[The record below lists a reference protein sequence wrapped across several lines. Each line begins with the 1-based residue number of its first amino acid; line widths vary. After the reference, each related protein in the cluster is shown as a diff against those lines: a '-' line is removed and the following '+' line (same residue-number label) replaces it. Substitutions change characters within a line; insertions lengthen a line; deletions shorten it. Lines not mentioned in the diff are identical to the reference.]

1 MESKPHVEL
10 PYKELVTTL
19 KLSELTKFYNQL
31 SAEINNPSITLN
43 IKNTLLQQLKDNISL
58 FPFDPSLYNHNNQKD
73 IDIILLN
80 KNYTIT
86 SKEGKH
92 NLLFYGY
99 PSGNLLL
106 LLINNILLS
115 IHNKSF
121 PFTFYPI
128 QGFSEKTTE
137 PITNLNTIFQTF
149 SLSNLSL
156 SFLDIIKE
164 RGVLTLLG
172 LRETTGSI
180 NTFIPPSIDTLSKHF
195 LEQHTKENPKNPKVK
210 ISILTVGARALCKHS
225 HRASEGFWP
234 EATGKEIQK
243 NKKAEEMLKMFYEK
257 CIWIN
262 IHGLPHE
269 IAIIELRV
277 DKGYGIRWQIDG
289 MFRGFLEPQ
298 MEDGHEKGWRH

>member
-1 MESKPHVEL
+1 MESKPEVEL

-19 KLSELTKFYNQL
+19 KLSELIKYYKKLTEEL
-31 SAEINNPSITLN
+31 NNPSIAST
-43 IKNTLLQQLKDNISL
+43 IKNSLLFQLKENNDK
-58 FPFDPSLYNHNNQKD
+58 FPFEPSLYNSNNQND
-73 IDIILLN
+73 IDIILNN

-86 SKEGKH
+86 SKEGKY

-99 PSGNLLL
+99 PSGNLFI

-115 IHNKSF
+115 IHNKCF
-121 PFTFYPI
+121 PFTFYPL
-128 QGFSEKTTE
+128 QGFSEKTNE
-137 PITNLNTIFQTF
+137 SISFLNSVFQSF
-149 SLSNLSL
+149 SLSSL

-180 NTFIPPSIDTLSKHF
+180 STSLPPTIDSLSKHF

-234 EATGKEIQK
+234 EATGKEIEK
-243 NKKAEEMLKMFYEK
+243 NKKAETILKMFYEK

-262 IHGLPHE
+262 IHGLPHD

-277 DKGYGIRWQIDG
+277 EKGYGIRWQIDG